1 MSSTTLSFLGR
12 DMAID
17 LGTANTLV
25 YVRGRGIVLN
35 EPSVVATNTNTGE
48 ILAVGIEA
56 KRMIGRTP
64 SNIVAMRPLKDGVIA
79 DFDTTERML
88 RYFIRK
94 VHRRRYLVRGPRVV
108 VCVPS
113 GITGVEQGAVKE
125 STYAAG
131 ASKVFII
138 EEPIAAA
145 IGSSMMKTLLAP
157 AAYVDS
163 FTARCSTPVIPDGTH
178 TTTRGPRTR

>member
-64 SNIVAMRPLKDGVIA
+64 AQ
-79 DFDTTERML
+79 
-88 RYFIRK
+88 
-94 VHRRRYLVRGPRVV
+94 HRRRPPAEGRRDRRLRHHRADAALLHPQGAPPPLPDPRPAGGGLRAVRHHRRRAARGQGVDVRGRRQ
-108 VCVPS
+108 
-113 GITGVEQGAVKE
+113 QGA
-125 STYAAG
+125 T
-131 ASKVFII
+131 
-138 EEPIAAA
+138 
-145 IGSSMMKTLLAP
+145 SSRSRWPRRSAP
-157 AAYVDS
+157 AC
-163 FTARCSTPVIPDGTH
+163 R
-178 TTTRGPRTR
+178 